1 MPWFLII
8 CGILIILFIIGG
20 IYFSNEIKNL
30 KSPPSV
36 TNPKK
41 PSRILSRG
49 IRCIVALLIITI
61 VWWQKDTIVNWF
73 KSKPHRWSVTD
84 MVKGVEVPDRMRT
97 PVGVETFTTNITVTV
112 SKKVVSSRTNGVWR
126 MSQVAITNVAITSNR
141 PDDGLK
147 WELFWIKPPYV
158 SGLYPKVR
166 MPAPNE
172 VSILTNNVAVFAFTL
187 FYKHEG
193 KQKEAHFFW
202 DKKQEYGVWS
212 QASPKGMGLWWLAP
226 EPGSSNRYQGV
237 VLDRLTDNKFINMCL
252 VGRER

>member
-141 PDDGLK
+141 ADKGLK
-147 WELFWIKPPYV
+147 WELSWGKTPRVKGLDPDLRVLPP
-158 SGLYPKVR
+158 S
-166 MPAPNE
+166 E
-172 VSILTNNVAVFAFTL
+172 VKILRNDASQFVFIQ
-187 FYKHEG
+187 YYY
-193 KQKEAHFFW
+193 QKDGTKSEAHFFW
-202 DKKQEYGVWS
+202 DRTKDYGVWS
-212 QASPKGMGLWWLAP
+212 QSNPKGGGQWYLKEDPRNPNHYNGEVSNSEYGGKHICMWL
-226 EPGSSNRYQGV
+226 
-237 VLDRLTDNKFINMCL
+237 D
-252 VGRER
+252 GR

>member
-84 MVKGVEVPDRMRT
+84 MVKGVEVPDGMRT
-97 PVGVETFTTNITVTV
+97 PVGAETFTTNITVTV
-112 SKKVVSSRTNGVWR
+112 SKKVVSSKTNGAWR
-126 MSQVAITNVAITSNR
+126 WSQVAITNVAITSNR

-147 WELFWIKPPYV
+147 WELFWEKPPDV
-158 SGLYPKVR
+158 SGGNSKLRTFNSEVR
-166 MPAPNE
+166 
-172 VSILTNNVAVFAFTL
+172 ILENNTRRFVFIQY
-187 FYKHEG
+187 YKWEG
-193 KQKEAHFFW
+193 KTEEAHFFW
-202 DKKQEYGVWS
+202 DKTKTYGDWS
-212 QASPKGMGLWWLAP
+212 QNNPPDKGKWWLKP
-226 EPGSSNRYQGV
+226 DPGSKDRYHGGQS
-237 VLDRLTDNKFINMCL
+237 DSRSTKFIPMWL
-252 VGRER
+252 VRRER